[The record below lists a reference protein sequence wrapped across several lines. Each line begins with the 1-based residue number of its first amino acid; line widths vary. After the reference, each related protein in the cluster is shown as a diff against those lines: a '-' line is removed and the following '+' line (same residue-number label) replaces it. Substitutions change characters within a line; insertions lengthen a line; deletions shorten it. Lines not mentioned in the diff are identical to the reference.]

1 MSTHIRF
8 DDGSSWPRPELEGD
22 EEYGIGHRLRYAR
35 GLTSSERMAA
45 AAVVDA
51 VAGFVSAPKCECG
64 SGVSRGECHPAL
76 TPAVPT
82 ETTVEIGGQ
91 VMTESQYNAA
101 QFPYKHA
108 PGRVSPAST
117 GDDEAARA
125 VYAAQYPDAPEMFDH
140 PELKRERNLARRLA
154 AAALSVGRVSPV
166 VYEYATEYFH
176 KGKPGYAGIMCD
188 LERAK
193 SWTRNQKQNDL
204 NVSTVCRIKAVPA
217 SEWEPVGVEK

>member
-1 MSTHIRF
+1 MLIVSRPNWRVVLMSDVEALRTLVDAIEDELRTHQPMTYPAGLFIRIKTV
-8 DDGSSWPRPELEGD
+8 LEG
-22 EEYGIGHRLRYAR
+22 L
-35 GLTSSERMAA
+35 
-45 AAVVDA
+45 
-51 VAGFVSAPKCECG
+51 VSA
-64 SGVSRGECHPAL
+64 
-76 TPAVPT
+76 PT